1 MFRLNKIFSKKIK
14 FKRVMIK
21 MFLSILTF
29 SLLYFIGGKFATRY
43 LNETQKIH
51 FFDAL
56 YFSIVTQSTVGYGD
70 LVPTNILTKSITM
83 VQLLTVV
90 AIIGHELD

>member
-1 MFRLNKIFSKKIK
+1 MFRLNKF
-14 FKRVMIK
+14 VIK

-29 SLLYFIGGKFATRY
+29 ALLYFIGGKFSTRY
-43 LNETQKIH
+43 LNETQKIN

-70 LVPTNILTKSITM
+70 LVPTNMLTKSITM
-83 VQLLTVV
+83 VQLLTLLHV
-90 AIIGHELD
+90 IGHEFD